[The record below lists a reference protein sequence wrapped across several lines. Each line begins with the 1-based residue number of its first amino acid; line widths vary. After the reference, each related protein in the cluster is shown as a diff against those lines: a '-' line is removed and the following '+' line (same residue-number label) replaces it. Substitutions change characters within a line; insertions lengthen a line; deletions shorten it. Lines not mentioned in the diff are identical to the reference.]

1 MDSLF
6 CFACVCRFALA
17 VKLSLS
23 QPTSFLMFAL
33 PILSHILL
41 EVVSEH
47 PCGAVVVLAKLRQGL
62 SFLLGLTHNTL

>member
-1 MDSLF
+1 
-6 CFACVCRFALA
+6 
-17 VKLSLS
+17 
-23 QPTSFLMFAL
+23 MFAL